1 MVAGVDDVNLVVWE
15 YDNWCKVVM
24 ADDSIRITLD
34 GEVNNSTDELMVGK
48 DNVEISVCDDTNT
61 EGNVVTIDD
70 SKVSVLKDDREWKDK
85 VVVTASDGDVRRDG

>member
-1 MVAGVDDVNLVVWE
+1 
-15 YDNWCKVVM
+15 M

-70 SKVSVLKDDREWKDK
+70 SKVSVLKDDRE
-85 VVVTASDGDVRRDG
+85 